1 MASAAE
7 RLGLAGELAPA
18 PALGRWLPDDALALA
33 VPPPEPP
40 EPPHAATQARPAAA
54 ARPSS
59 QPVEILLTVPPER
72 PPGPFRGA
80 RL

>member
-18 PALGRWLPDDALALA
+18 PALARWLPDDALALA

-40 EPPHAATQARPAAA
+40 HAATQARQAAA